1 MSLSRAVDRARR
13 TCQVGVQIDDWN
25 DLCVGHPTLLLPA
38 APYCPES
45 DAVHSRDGRN
55 LAPEQG
61 GWVRPLIRSS
71 ALFQREGV
79 DFRATIAVRRRAADL
94 RMLVG
99 LLRCKYKKASG
110 LLG

>member
-1 MSLSRAVDRARR
+1 S
-13 TCQVGVQIDDWN
+13 
-25 DLCVGHPTLLLPA
+25 DLA

-71 ALFQREGV
+71 ALFQREGG

-99 LLRCKYKKASG
+99 LLRRKYKKASG
-110 LLG
+110 LLGRCYTRGALIAILQDRRADAVICSNRD